1 MKTIIYI
8 ALFLM
13 NGVLIGQNFNQSYN
27 VASGTNEIMI
37 DVKYGDFD
45 IVTGNTDKITISG
58 DVSINLGQGNDAFT
72 VKGSQNGKTFV
83 ITSDLDEDNLGKT
96 MIVKYKDGTKKIIQ
110 DENNEGDN
118 WKDDNEDKDR
128 KWVSYGYDVEV
139 NLTITIPRNMKLKV
153 KSVYGD
159 IRAEEM
165 EKDINIEVT
174 YGGVE
179 LVQSRLNQNQ
189 SVYVE
194 STYGH
199 VDVSIPASIKV
210 DLDMKVSYGN
220 IYSNHDIK
228 PNYGQGND
236 STPFGEHV
244 VTQLNGGG
252 TKLVIESG
260 YSNIYLRK
268 TS

>member
-1 MKTIIYI
+1 MKTIIYM
-8 ALFLM
+8 AFLICS
-13 NGVLIGQNFNQSYN
+13 GTLLGQNFNQSYN

-58 DVSINLGQGNDAFT
+58 DVSINLGQGNDAFS
-72 VKGSQNGKTFV
+72 VKGSQNGNTFV
-83 ITSDLDEDNLGKT
+83 ITSELDEDNLGKT

-110 DENNEGDN
+110 NENNDGGN
-118 WKDDNEDKDR
+118 WKDGHEDGDR
-128 KWVSYGYDVEV
+128 KWVSYGFDVDV
-139 NLTITIPRNMKLKV
+139 KLTITIPGNMKLKV

-159 IRAEEM
+159 IRAREM
-165 EKDINIEVT
+165 DRDINIEVT

-179 LVQSRLNQNQ
+179 LIQSRFNQNQ
-189 SVYVE
+189 SVFVE

-199 VDVSIPASIKV
+199 VDITVPATIKA

-228 PNYGQGND
+228 PNYGKGND

-244 VTQLNGGG
+244 VTKLNGGG
-252 TKLVIESG
+252 PKLVIESG

-268 TS
+268 AS